1 MIALTVGGSMFRD
14 YTDAM
19 DKQLIQQVA
28 KQPVS
33 DPNPGAPVT
42 CDHLPMYRDQ
52 VCEHTTSLYGSTINA
67 SKLSYDEQKQA
78 QKEDRIKQVK
88 DNQMKQAKSNT
99 WGIITAVMTIIN
111 LLLLLA
117 SFICL
122 VITLRK
128 LLDYKSQTSKAKA

>member
-1 MIALTVGGSMFRD
+1 
-14 YTDAM
+14 
-19 DKQLIQQVA
+19 
-28 KQPVS
+28 
-33 DPNPGAPVT
+33 
-42 CDHLPMYRDQ
+42 MYRDQ

-99 WGIITAVMTIIN
+99 WGIITAVMTITN